1 LLKDRGDKLAEL
13 AVIKATSVNQMWK
26 TELDQLRDQYVE
38 YKEARARLMAG
49 EDKKKKVVAKGVVK
63 KSVKKTQLLVEGE

>member
-1 LLKDRGDKLAEL
+1 
-13 AVIKATSVNQMWK
+13 MWK
-26 TELDQLRDQYVE
+26 SELDQLKDQYVE

-63 KSVKKTQLLVEGE
+63 KSVKKTQLLVEGD